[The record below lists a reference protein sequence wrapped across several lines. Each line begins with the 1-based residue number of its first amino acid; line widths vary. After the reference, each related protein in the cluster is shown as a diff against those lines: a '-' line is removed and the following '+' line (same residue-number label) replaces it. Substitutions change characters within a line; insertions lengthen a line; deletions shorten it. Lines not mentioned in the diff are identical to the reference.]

1 MPHHHVG
8 GLRRGAMMGT
18 LRCDHPDI
26 EAFIAAKR
34 DPARLRMFNLSVL
47 VTDAFMAAVKND
59 ADWPLVFAGEVY
71 RTVRARDLW
80 DQIMRATYDVAEPGV
95 IFIDRINAAN
105 NLAYCETIQATN
117 PCGEQPL
124 PPYGACLL
132 GAINLARFIERPFT
146 AEAGLDTSGVEATAA
161 TAVRLLDNVIDVSAY
176 PLPEQAAEAQS
187 KRRIGL
193 GITGLADALAM
204 CGLRY
209 GSPDAADRASAW
221 MAAIEAAAYRA
232 SIALARE
239 KERSRCSTLVPISH
253 RAMPGPPREIR
264 AAIRR
269 DGIRN
274 ALLTTVAP
282 TGTISLFAGNVSS
295 GVEPIFALRYDRK
308 ILEADGS
315 RRQETVEDYAVGLS
329 RAAWRR
335 CAFAGGLRH
344 RRRPHPRRA
353 SQNAG
358 GAAEARRSVDLQDHQ
373 LPGRHQ
379 FRGVPARL

>member
-1 MPHHHVG
+1 M
-8 GLRRGAMMGT
+8 
-18 LRCDHPDI
+18 
-26 EAFIAAKR
+26 
-34 DPARLRMFNLSVL
+34 
-47 VTDAFMAAVKND
+47 
-59 ADWPLVFAGEVY
+59 
-71 RTVRARDLW
+71 
-80 DQIMRATYDVAEPGV
+80 
-95 IFIDRINAAN
+95 
-105 NLAYCETIQATN
+105 
-117 PCGEQPL
+117 
-124 PPYGACLL
+124 
-132 GAINLARFIERPFT
+132 
-146 AEAGLDTSGVEATAA
+146 
-161 TAVRLLDNVIDVSAY
+161 RLLDNVIDVSAY

-315 RRQETVEDYAVGLS
+315 RRQETVEDYAVPY
-329 RAAWRR
+329 RALHGGDAPLPA
-335 CAFAGGLRH
+335 AFVTAADLTPAEHLRMQV
-344 RRRPHPRRA
+344 A
-353 SQNAG
+353 LQQ
-358 GAAEARRSVDLQDHQ
+358 ARRSVDLQDHQ